1 MKSDKQEKN
10 TKECYVSTKDISFLF
25 GISQERVRQLIKAK
39 VIDADVVK
47 GDYQL
52 ELYSTVGK
60 YAKYLESICKKLPVD
75 LETRKLLA
83 DVEIRETKAAI
94 EKVRLIDTESKLL
107 PADDV
112 RDMTSDLIMT
122 IREKCLSLCDND
134 DMINLL
140 AKEENP
146 SKCSIIIR
154 DEIYK
159 ILNEL
164 SEYEYTGNWENDS
177 LSAYEAMWYDYF
189 IKVAVPLGYS
199 ALIT

>member
-164 SEYEYTGNWENDS
+164 SEYEYTGN
-177 LSAYEAMWYDYF
+177 
-189 IKVAVPLGYS
+189 
-199 ALIT
+199 

>member
-146 SKCSIIIR
+146 SK
-154 DEIYK
+154 
-159 ILNEL
+159 
-164 SEYEYTGNWENDS
+164 
-177 LSAYEAMWYDYF
+177 
-189 IKVAVPLGYS
+189 
-199 ALIT
+199 